1 MAANLPLLAR
11 QASDPVLAHF
21 MYQINEEM
29 PPPNG
34 WKTPKPCKIVYVGKK
49 VVPDSR
55 HIKEFR
61 SRHTEKHSEEQKTIQ
76 DELGMPSLHSPDI
89 PPNHETGNTYKPYVY
104 IDGEVSV
111 SGSDLTVDIVDSKT
125 HQKSTYENGKVI
137 APFKGDFV
145 CKIVRDGYVSND
157 IVIGKEYVESGIF
170 YTSTQKDDKGRTL
183 ITGKVSESMMNSIC
197 ESMFGLCESLRGI
210 FDKATMPGQTETPQR
225 KKTTWKM
232 GFRILVLPVSV
243 KNSKISYQTANRAPI
258 GVDSFKNDY
267 SEIPSSVHKSATY
280 ATVDDMAYMLNPTE
294 ATKTPGELVRY
305 WGSHPVIGNQTFEKI
320 GMNLDR
326 DFYSLSGFKWYFG
339 SPDTKFARERHA
351 KDDGT
356 EEIGPHR
363 DQFKHG
369 IWHQLY
375 EGMGQAGSAAGS
387 GSGMVVI
394 CAKKLNIAR
403 IEIVLSE
410 SVTVAS
416 LQKSLLVNGV
426 SLAKSEFEVSDT
438 YRAMEEALLSADKNP
453 DWSMYMEGV
462 MEILGGRKMDRER
475 LVRHITANF
484 RERYAKDKWKLKKNW
499 KKAARFLVQARF
511 VVAALASP
519 TSGDGKTGYAEEYA
533 YRMGKLVGTYARFA
547 DVKNIAELG
556 LQPGATCDARLLRR
570 NFHDITKKLSLSKKG
585 GDLNSMIL
593 GVKRHMPSKELAPKD
608 TGRDLTLNFYMGI
621 FREL

>member
-1 MAANLPLLAR
+1 LAR

-21 MYQINEEM
+21 MYQINEDA

-34 WKTPKPCKIVYVGKK
+34 WKTSKPCKIVYVGKN
-49 VVPDSR
+49 VALDSR

-61 SRHTEKHSEEQKTIQ
+61 NRHTEKDSREQKVIQ

-125 HQKSTYENGKVI
+125 QQKSTYENGKVT

-157 IVIGKEYVESGIF
+157 TVIGKEYVESGIF
-170 YTSTQKDDKGRTL
+170 YTSTQKDDKGRIL
-183 ITGKVSESMMNSIC
+183 ITGKVSESVMNSIC
-197 ESMFGLCESLRGI
+197 KSVFDLCEGLKGI
-210 FDKATMPGQTETPQR
+210 LDKESNPAGPDKNPTK

-232 GFRILVLPVSV
+232 GFRILVLPDSV
-243 KNSKISYQTANRAPI
+243 KSSKISHQTTSRAPI

-267 SEIPSSVHKSATY
+267 SVIPSSVHKSATY

-294 ATKTPGELVRY
+294 ATKTTAELIRY
-305 WGSHPVIGNQTFEKI
+305 WGSHPVIGNKTFEKI

-326 DFYSLSGFKWYFG
+326 DFYNLGGFKWYFG
-339 SPDTKFARERHA
+339 SHDTKFARERHA
-351 KDDGT
+351 RDDGT
-356 EEIGPHR
+356 DEIGPYR
-363 DQFKHG
+363 GQFKHG

-375 EGMGQAGSAAGS
+375 EGMRQARSAAGS

-410 SVTVAS
+410 SVTATS

-426 SLAKSEFEVSDT
+426 ALDKSEFEVSDA
-438 YRAMEEALLSADKNP
+438 YGAMEGVLLSADKKP

-475 LVRHITANF
+475 LVRYITANF

-499 KKAARFLVQARF
+499 KKADGFLAQARF
-511 VVAALASP
+511 VVAALARP
-519 TSGDGKTGYAEEYA
+519 PGGDAKTDYAEEYA
-533 YRMGKLVGTYARFA
+533 YRMGKLVGTYARFVGA
-547 DVKNIAELG
+547 RNMAELG
-556 LQPGATCDARLLRR
+556 LQPGAMCDARLLRR
-570 NFHDITKKLSLSKKG
+570 TFHDITKKLSLSKKG
-585 GDLNSMIL
+585 RDLNNMIL
-593 GVKRHMPSKELAPKD
+593 GVKRHMPSKELEPKD
-608 TGRDLTLNFYMGI
+608 TKRDLTLHFYMGI